1 MRGGLRVMRG
11 AEADCPCCE
20 ALHDPH
26 DRYCT
31 ECGYDFRTGEAL
43 DQPAPAS
50 IAAPAGGLA
59 LVISFDEERL
69 RDPDC
74 PARPADL
81 APRGIDLTGPAL
93 VVGRSGPGVDVAIPV
108 DPYISRE
115 HALISRVDDRWTIR
129 DLGSTNGTRLNGVAL
144 EATEARQLGLDD
156 VVELGFFTRL
166 TLHQVADP

>member
-1 MRGGLRVMRG
+1 MRGRSTVMKG
-11 AEADCPCCE
+11 HEAGCPCCE
-20 ALHDPH
+20 ALHDPR

-31 ECGYDFRTGEAL
+31 GCGYDYRTARPAW
-43 DQPAPAS
+43 PAPAS
-50 IAAPAGGLA
+50 AAAPAAGLA
-59 LVISFDEERL
+59 LVVSVDEERL

-81 APRGIDLTGPAL
+81 APRGLDLTGPPL
-93 VVGRSGPGVDVAIPV
+93 VVGRSGPGVDVAIPG
-108 DPYISRE
+108 DPYVSRR
-115 HALISRVDDRWTIR
+115 HALISRVGERWTIR

-144 EATEARQLGLDD
+144 EAREARQLGLDD